1 MANVSQRLATGV
13 VTTRREE
20 TWRTLGGGEGG
31 FVLHVRP
38 LVARPLVRMCISCP
52 YTPTHTDAH
61 THTHSH
67 THSHTQTQRRSEAL
81 NLWKIA
87 RNCGMLDWRILGE
100 NLGRIV
106 GNLKN
111 LNAPL
116 HPKGLRNQN
125 HWIMFEEAQRI
136 PKNPRES
143 LKISKNPPRIPWHP
157 KNPQESKD
165 YTIRIIGFSSRNPQE
180 SPRIP
185 KNPQESSNIF
195 KHLNEPLKISKNP
208 PRISN
213 KIPKYLQRIH
223 KNPR

>member
-1 MANVSQRLATGV
+1 MVGSDLLTRLPS
-13 VTTRREE
+13 
-20 TWRTLGGGEGG
+20 GGGWCYGQCFSTPCHWGRHHPAGG
-31 FVLHVRP
+31 NMEDTGRRRGWFRP
-38 LVARPLVRMCISCP
+38 ACSSPCCSAPSSYVYFMPL
-52 YTPTHTDAH
+52 HTD
-61 THTHSH
+61 THRCTHSH

-185 KNPQESSNIF
+185 KNPQISLNISTN
-195 KHLNEPLKISKNP
+195 L
-208 PRISN
+208 
-213 KIPKYLQRIH
+213 
-223 KNPR
+223 